1 MNSDIKSAR
10 VHVEPVPVIFR
21 WGNSK
26 LPQSM
31 DKPIILHFSVP
42 SLVSET
48 SILEIKILIFR
59 FPVQL
64 LLTVFYRLCGYG
76 ERYKDDNKH
85 DRTGNSSQHE
95 AGLKGF
101 RAAQIAEE
109 ENKDHDY
116 DGRFSRE
123 CKIRL
128 GIRSEIS

>member
-76 ERYKDDNKH
+76 ERYKDDNKQTTNMTAPVTPPSM
-85 DRTGNSSQHE
+85 RQV
-95 AGLKGF
+95 LK
-101 RAAQIAEE
+101 AS
-109 ENKDHDY
+109 
-116 DGRFSRE
+116 GRR
-123 CKIRL
+123 R
-128 GIRSEIS
+128 

>member
-1 MNSDIKSAR
+1 MNPDKNPAEEAGFFAFSE
-10 VHVEPVPVIFR
+10 VH
-21 WGNSK
+21 
-26 LPQSM
+26 
-31 DKPIILHFSVP
+31 
-42 SLVSET
+42 
-48 SILEIKILIFR
+48 ILIFR

-64 LLTVFYRLCGYG
+64 ILPVLYGLCGYG
-76 ERYKDDNKH
+76 KRYKDDNKH

-109 ENKDHDY
+109 ENKDHNY
-116 DGRFSRE
+116 DGRCSRK